1 MSMSNFV
8 TALSAGVI
16 AAALIGSAATLSTP
30 AAAAPMSDADK
41 AALKKA
47 TDTCKAQVK
56 EEAKFQ
62 EMSWWARHK
71 AVKKCVSDI
80 LAGH

>member
-1 MSMSNFV
+1 MSQFV
-8 TALSAGVI
+8 NALSAGIVGVTLVVG
-16 AAALIGSAATLSTP
+16 AASVSRP

-41 AALKKA
+41 AAMKKA
-47 TDTCKAQVK
+47 NDSCKAQVK
-56 EEAKFQ
+56 EEAHFH

-71 AVKKCVSDI
+71 AVKKCVNDM

>member
-1 MSMSNFV
+1 MSQFV
-8 TALSAGVI
+8 KAVSAGII
-16 AAALIGSAATLSTP
+16 AVALVGGAVSISAP

-41 AALKKA
+41 AAMKKA
-47 TDTCKAQVK
+47 NDTCKAQVK
-56 EEAKFQ
+56 EEAHFH

-71 AVKKCVSDI
+71 AVKKCVKDM